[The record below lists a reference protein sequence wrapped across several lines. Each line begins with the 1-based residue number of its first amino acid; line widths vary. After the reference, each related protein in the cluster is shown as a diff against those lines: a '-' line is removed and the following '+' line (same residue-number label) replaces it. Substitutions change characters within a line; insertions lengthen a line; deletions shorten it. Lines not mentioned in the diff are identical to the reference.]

1 MRANITW
8 KLVERKMAELR
19 ALTDDK
25 WKNSEWELAALG
37 ERVLRAAEN
46 SISESEALR
55 ANTRELQASMKELVE
70 QIQYQ
75 EIFQNTATRQ
85 IDAKLGLYYPPFS
98 LQFPTFISKSKSSVF
113 PVVLHPKMRDL
124 VRAHQPPQC
133 IFELC
138 LLYK

>member
-8 KLVERKMAELR
+8 KLVESKMAELR

-55 ANTRELQASMKELVE
+55 ANTRELQTSMKELVE

-75 EIFQNTATRQ
+75 EIFQNTADQ
-85 IDAKLGLYYPPFS
+85 SD
-98 LQFPTFISKSKSSVF
+98 
-113 PVVLHPKMRDL
+113 
-124 VRAHQPPQC
+124 
-133 IFELC
+133 
-138 LLYK
+138 